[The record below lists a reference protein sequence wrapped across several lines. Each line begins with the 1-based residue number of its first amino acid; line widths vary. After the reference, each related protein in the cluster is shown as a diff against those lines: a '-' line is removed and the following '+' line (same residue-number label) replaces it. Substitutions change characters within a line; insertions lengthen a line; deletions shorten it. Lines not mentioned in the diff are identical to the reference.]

1 MSAFGDLPLVV
12 LDKIFSFFDN
22 ETITNASNV
31 CLSWR
36 QFIHKKTTPSNCDKD
51 LVEKL
56 EKCGWTM
63 SDE

>member
-36 QFIHKKTTPSNCDKD
+36 QFIHKKTTPSNCD
-51 LVEKL
+51 
-56 EKCGWTM
+56 
-63 SDE
+63 